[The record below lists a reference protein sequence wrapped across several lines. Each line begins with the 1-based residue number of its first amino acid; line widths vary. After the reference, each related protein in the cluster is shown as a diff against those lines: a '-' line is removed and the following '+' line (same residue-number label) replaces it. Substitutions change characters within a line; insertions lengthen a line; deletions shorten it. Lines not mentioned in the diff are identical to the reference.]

1 MYTQIITPTEES
13 IVLEVPE
20 ELRGHTITV
29 TMDEVVENGKKQFS
43 SVDEF
48 LSHFQAVRIDT
59 KGWKFNRDEA
69 NERWNER
76 SSTLM

>member
-29 TMDEVVENGKKQFS
+29 TMDEVVENGKKRFS
-43 SVDEF
+43 SVEEY
-48 LSHFQAVRIDT
+48 LSHFKAVRIDT

-69 NERWNER
+69 NER
-76 SSTLM
+76 